1 MRGHLLRRAEG
12 LSERGWHDLLR
23 FASRHAARP
32 VALLLVEGLR
42 DVFFRTCGAP
52 RLPGPPG
59 PFDFGRPQAFVPQ
72 AQRARARLKTAGGV
86 ARALARLADV
96 RNWPRLLRALRAT
109 F

>member
-1 MRGHLLRRAEG
+1 M
-12 LSERGWHDLLR
+12 R

-42 DVFFRTCGAP
+42 DAFFRTCGVP
-52 RLPGPPG
+52 SLPQPSG
-59 PFDFGRPQAFVPQ
+59 PFDFDRPQAFVPQ
-72 AQRARARLKTAGGV
+72 PQRAKARLKTVGGL

-96 RNWPRLLRALRAT
+96 RFWPRLLRAVWAA